1 MFSRLIKP
9 QSIADRCP
17 VVVESIK
24 AAFIAKWMYNPPGQS
39 KTSNNQ
45 ESANALY
52 NYVLNAEEQAK
63 KKIPNTSSYEFWK
76 MITKKL
82 TEGLLDA
89 LSKTP
94 HVQAI
99 LTEDKNNVNNAI
111 LSLNLGETFDNNDEL
126 HIILQ
131 SLEQKFQTDSTDDD
145 IKHKNMVGIINMFNV
160 RGTLY
165 KDNDLFSENLR
176 CIITIRD
183 FLNIYKRQ
191 RDRTK
196 SNNPDLKLD
205 MCRPAPSISAPIP
218 TTTSAPIHT
227 TTSTTTSAPIPTTT
241 STHTSAPI
249 PTTGGND
256 KIDSNF
262 GLLIVIS
269 ILLIILYFVMEKPI
283 FIIVLI
289 IVGLGC
295 L

>member
-1 MFSRLIKP
+1 MFSRLFKP

-24 AAFIAKWMYNPPGQS
+24 AAFIAKWMYNPPSQS
-39 KTSNNQ
+39 ETSNNQ
-45 ESANALY
+45 ESAESLY
-52 NYVLNAEEQAK
+52 NYFLNAKEQAEE
-63 KKIPNTSSYEFWK
+63 KIPNTSSYEFWK

-82 TEGLLDA
+82 TEGLLNA
-89 LSKTP
+89 LHKTP
-94 HVQAI
+94 HVQDI
-99 LTEDKNNVNNAI
+99 LTEDKNIVNNAI
-111 LSLNLGETFDNNDEL
+111 LSLNLGETFHDNDEL
-126 HIILQ
+126 HKILQ
-131 SLEQKFQTDSTDDD
+131 SLEQKFQTDSAYK
-145 IKHKNMVGIINMFNV
+145 IKHDIMVGIINMFNV

-165 KDNDLFSENLR
+165 KDDLFSENLR

-191 RDRTK
+191 RDRTN
-196 SNNPDLKLD
+196 SNNPALKLD

-218 TTTSAPIHT
+218 IPT
-227 TTSTTTSAPIPTTT
+227 IPTTAPPI
-241 STHTSAPI
+241 SAPI